1 MHVWPWKALRRKSIL
16 FSSLSYK
23 LVTLSVT
30 GCGPYLKMSR
40 NAWIS
45 SSDSS
50 HHSLIFPENYHSTP
64 YKQAY
69 PCSKLYYSIKRI
81 LIKTLN
87 FVLLKFPVGFQSSK
101 TSANCWPIYEWSE
114 FVVKPFP
121 NGLYSYKITEKQW
134 NCSCVYI
141 KIQCVMWPSTCSQ
154 CRRVTVKCVFYMTAI
169 WAHL

>member
-1 MHVWPWKALRRKSIL
+1 MVRTITRALFKHFCT
-16 FSSLSYK
+16 FSGMGH
-23 LVTLSVT
+23 TL
-30 GCGPYLKMSR
+30 L
-40 NAWIS
+40 
-45 SSDSS
+45 
-50 HHSLIFPENYHSTP
+50 LIMWNYHSTP

-87 FVLLKFPVGFQSSK
+87 FVLLKFPEGFQSSK
-101 TSANCWPIYEWSE
+101 TLANCWPIFEWSE

-121 NGLYSYKITEKQW
+121 SGLYSYKITEKQW

-154 CRRVTVKCVFYMTAI
+154 CRHVTVKCVFYMTAI
-169 WAHL
+169 WTHL